1 MSNFDQPVFTLPKAQ
16 GVIHLALRSSWDKLR
31 SNQRTITMV
40 QAREI
45 GRLIGVRGNP
55 EFMDV
60 SPESETA
67 YALVLSYAQTS
78 AEHVDKFAAMAAAVK
93 ANKANAKFIEQLKKD
108 LGL

>member
-16 GVIHLALRSSWDKLR
+16 GVIHLALRDNWDALR

-40 QAREI
+40 QLRKVARLMGI
-45 GRLIGVRGNP
+45 KGNP
-55 EFMDV
+55 VKIDV
-60 SPESETA
+60 SPENETG
-67 YALVLSYAQTS
+67 YAMVLGFAQTS